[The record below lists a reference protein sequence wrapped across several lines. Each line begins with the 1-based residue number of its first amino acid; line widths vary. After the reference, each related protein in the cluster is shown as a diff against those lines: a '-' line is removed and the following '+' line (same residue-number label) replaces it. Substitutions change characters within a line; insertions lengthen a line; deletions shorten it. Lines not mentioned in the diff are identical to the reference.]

1 MTPAGESSDYCKTRS
16 GLQTALD
23 AYGAAKI
30 GLQAAQSIMAQQATK
45 ALKKTATD
53 TAVQA
58 GVKVAIAAT
67 DAPSERQAE
76 ETQVPKPKRKVMT
89 PLERQQFLLDTQR
102 TGRSREDQLR
112 ELRAI
117 AGRSTDRQRQ
127 IHSEGQLTGIMTTSA
142 AGDRIDLGKA
152 IGADLGVSTTRHGT
166 SYGMERTATQRMAAE
181 GLRRSAH
188 LRQQRVRGAAA
199 ARGGGVGSVA
209 QPLRRPTAGQVQAP
223 APAPAPAPATAPAP
237 VTVPALAPARAPA
250 PAPAASVPAPPAPEP
265 APAASVSVPPAPEP
279 APAASV
285 SVPPAPS
292 PAPAQVVPDA
302 RAPVPAPA
310 LATVPTQTRPS
321 AEAMA
326 ASPFGGQPPATA
338 DAPATVPNP
347 APAVVPT

>member
-1 MTPAGESSDYCKTRS
+1 MTHCMTPAGESSDYCKTRS

-265 APAASVSVPPAPEP
+265 APAASVSVPPAP
-279 APAASV
+279 
-285 SVPPAPS
+285 S